1 MVHDDGLVLFI
12 IIIIILIY
20 ILSLWL
26 HSKRSISPSLPEI
39 AILTNPS
46 LSSHSINYF
55 SWRMTRT
62 LAR

>member
-12 IIIIILIY
+12 IIIFLIY

-26 HSKRSISPSLPEI
+26 HSKRSISPSLLEI